1 MSIYSLSNY
10 SIFIELEKSDN
21 QYMTL
26 HGYTG
31 AVDILEKD
39 MVVYLKNNKDNLD
52 PISFPFSSHSWN
64 ALVNRGYITQKS
76 KGEEQDYVI
85 KLATI
90 LQRRNIL
97 LHQYF
102 TFLITY
108 DCNFRCPYCYEA
120 GLSNHGLNW
129 SKKVFTKDMV
139 DKAYS
144 AIDSIE
150 IKEEYRSNTILLY
163 GGEPLLK
170 ENREIIE
177 YIVNEGTKKGFVFN
191 AITNGFDLES
201 YIDLL
206 SMDKIRFLQITLDG
220 MKETHN
226 KRRKHFSEE
235 NTFDK
240 IFNNIILAINKGVHI
255 NIRINTDAN
264 NIDDIA
270 LVKKMINSIGV
281 TESNKLHIT
290 SALLTDYLHANKE
303 SEVKEKYDS
312 ENDLNYLSY
321 IEFVKKH
328 KKEDL
333 DIQYDDKNTYQL
345 LYRAIKNKQKMHLKS
360 TYCAAQHGS
369 YTLDPYGNIFGCLES
384 VGSIHE
390 RIGKYDGESVKWEP
404 VLDKWR
410 GRNSGSIEKCS
421 KCKYTFMCKG
431 GCANQVLKKG
441 GDFTDSFCDGFGS
454 ILNTSAN
461 MVYEKLFL
469 KQNNV
474 F

>member
-1 MSIYSLSNY
+1 MGNYNLSNY
-10 SIFIELEKSDN
+10 SIFIKLEKSDN
-21 QYMTL
+21 QYMAL

-31 AVDILEKD
+31 AVDLLD
-39 MVVYLKNNKDNLD
+39 TDVVLYLKKNKDNLI
-52 PISFPFSSHSWN
+52 PSFFPFSNNVWN
-64 ALVNRGYITQKS
+64 ILVQRGYITQKS
-76 KGEEQDYVI
+76 EEEELIHV
-85 KLATI
+85 KNLANL
-90 LQRRNIL
+90 LQKRNII

-129 SKKVFTKDMV
+129 SKKVFTKEMV
-139 DKAYS
+139 DKAYL

-150 IKEEYRSNTILLY
+150 KKEEYRSNTILLY

-177 YIVNEGTKKGFVFN
+177 YIVNKGSQKGFVFN
-191 AITNGFDLES
+191 TITNGYDLET
-201 YIDLL
+201 YADLL
-206 SMDKIRFLQITLDG
+206 SIDKIRYLQITLDG
-220 MKETHN
+220 TKETHN
-226 KRRKHFSEE
+226 KRRRHFSDEE
-235 NTFDK
+235 TFDK
-240 IFNNIILAINKGVHI
+240 IFNNIILALKKEVYV

-270 LVKKMINSIGV
+270 LVKEMIKSRGMS
-281 TESNKLHIT
+281 ESKYLHIT
-290 SALLTDYLHANKE
+290 SALLVDYLHANKE
-303 SEVKEKYDS
+303 YEVKEKYDS

-321 IEFVKKH
+321 IDFVKKH

-333 DIQYDDKNTYQL
+333 NIQFDDKGTYQL
-345 LYRAIKNKQKMHLKS
+345 LYSAIKHKQKMFLKS

-384 VGSIHE
+384 VGLIDE
-390 RIGKYDGESVKWEP
+390 RIGKYDGESVIWEP
-404 VLDKWR
+404 VLNKWR

-431 GCANQVLKKG
+431 GCVNQVLKKG
-441 GDFTDSFCDGFGS
+441 GNFTDSFCEGYGS
-454 ILNTSAN
+454 ILNVSAN

-469 KQNNV
+469 KQNNS